1 MNKNKLNIV
10 RMKLDKLDYKI
21 LDLIKTRTN
30 LVKEVIKIKK
40 FKKQIVDKKR
50 IKFVLTRIKNKSI
63 KKKIDTILTK
73 KIWQAMI
80 KSYIDFEKRNFGKK

>member
-21 LDLIKTRTN
+21 LDLIKIRTN

>member
-1 MNKNKLNIV
+1 MKKNKLNIV

-21 LDLIKTRTN
+21 LDLIKIRTN